1 MYIEIYILIQLCIF
15 RKLHYKKVSKEKK
28 KEKEKKVMK
37 ISNNGAT
44 RRVPLVEHEL
54 LTLPRHTDSPHPFW

>member
-28 KEKEKKVMK
+28 GKEKKVMK

-44 RRVPLVEHEL
+44 PRVPLLEHEL
-54 LTLPRHTDSPHPFW
+54 LTLQRHTDSSHPFW

>member
-28 KEKEKKVMK
+28 KKKK
-37 ISNNGAT
+37 KK
-44 RRVPLVEHEL
+44 L
-54 LTLPRHTDSPHPFW
+54 